1 MSNEDGRNFPELV
14 DLPREVK
21 RKARRRQA
29 NTNDRL
35 KDKAERAGK
44 SNFKNQKHVDLMAFN
59 ASAEEGFIEI
69 VRKLIEESG
78 RTAIPIGM
86 VYQEAAYEL
95 NVSPQ
100 TAKRYL
106 VKHSAKRAEL
116 RVFGK
121 DVMLNPRY
129 EPEEEADER

>member
-1 MSNEDGRNFPELV
+1 MNDDDGRNFPEQF
-14 DLPREVK
+14 DLPAEVK

-29 NTNDRL
+29 NTNEKL
-35 KDKAERAGK
+35 KEIAKRAGK
-44 SNFKNQKHVDLMAFN
+44 GNFKNQKHVDIMAFN
-59 ASAEEGFIEI
+59 ASAEEKFVEI

-78 RTAIPIGM
+78 RTAIPIGT
-86 VYQEAAYEL
+86 VCQETAYGL
-95 NVSPQ
+95 NISTQ

-106 VKHSAKRAEL
+106 VKHSARQAAL

-129 EPEEEADER
+129 EPEEEADET